1 MDFSLTEDQT
11 AIADLAEKIF
21 REQVDDAAQ
30 ANYQDRFN
38 TGLWQTL
45 ADAGLTGLG
54 LAEQHGGSGMDFIAQ
69 CLVVQAQGAVLA
81 QIPLAETLLAA
92 QALEAGG
99 VSEGLARVA
108 AGSAWLSLSLAE
120 GLHLDA
126 GTVRGELD
134 MVPWAEGALYV
145 VARADGRL
153 VAFAPAEADM
163 ELEPQR
169 VSNGRPTCRVL
180 LQRAQALD
188 LGGAEAITRL
198 QQRQQVMV
206 AALQLG
212 VTQEALQRTAAY
224 TCERK
229 QFGKPLAAFQA
240 VAHRAA
246 DGYMD
251 IEALRGVVD
260 SAMWRLAEGL
270 DATLQAGA
278 ARWWAAETCHRVS
291 HTAQHLHGG
300 IGADLQYP
308 IHRYFL
314 WAKQLEFDLGGAA
327 HQLAAMGRH
336 LASDNQSGITL

>member
-1 MDFSLTEDQT
+1 MDYSLTEDQA
-11 AIADLAEKIF
+11 AIAELAEKIF
-21 REQVDDAAQ
+21 REQVTDTVQ
-30 ANYQDRFN
+30 ADYQDSFN
-38 TGLWQTL
+38 AGLWRTL

-54 LAEQHGGSGMDFIAQ
+54 MAEQHGGSAMGFIAQ
-69 CLVVQAQGAVLA
+69 CLVVQAQGTVLA
-81 QIPLAETLLAA
+81 QVPLAETLLAA

-99 VSEGLARVA
+99 ISDGLAQLA
-108 AGSAWLSLSLAE
+108 SGDGWLSLSLGE
-120 GLHLDA
+120 GLTLEGA
-126 GTVRGELD
+126 TLQGELNL
-134 MVPWAEGALYV
+134 VPWAEGALYLV
-145 VARADGRL
+145 VRAGERL
-153 VAFAPAEADM
+153 LALKPAQSAVEFM
-163 ELEPQR
+163 PQR
-169 VSNGRPTCRVL
+169 VSNGRPTWRVL
-180 LQRAQALD
+180 VKGAQALD
-188 LGGAEAITRL
+188 LGGPEAITRV
-198 QQRQQVMV
+198 QQRQQVMT

-212 VTQEALQRTAAY
+212 VAQEALRRTAVY
-224 TCERK
+224 TSERK

-260 SAMWRLAEGL
+260 SAMWRLEEGL

-278 ARWWAAETCHRVS
+278 ARWWAAETSHRVS

-314 WAKQLEFDLGGAA
+314 WSKQLEFDLGGAS

-336 LASDNQSGITL
+336 LASNDQSGITL

>member
-1 MDFSLTEDQT
+1 MDYSLTEDQA
-11 AIADLAEKIF
+11 AIAELAGKIF
-21 REQVDDAAQ
+21 REQVNDTAQ
-30 ANYQDRFN
+30 ADYQDSFN
-38 TGLWQTL
+38 TDLWQII

-54 LAEQHGGSGMDFIAQ
+54 LAERHGGSAMGFIAQ

-81 QIPLAETLLAA
+81 QVPLPETLLAA

-99 VSEGLARVA
+99 ISEGLSRVA
-108 AGSAWLSLSLAE
+108 SGDAWLSLSLGDGLSLE
-120 GLHLDA
+120 GESLH
-126 GTVRGELD
+126 GELT
-134 MVPWAEGALYV
+134 MVPWAEGALYL
-145 VARADGRL
+145 VARTGDRL
-153 VAFAPAEADM
+153 VAFAPEEAD
-163 ELEPQR
+163 LEFVPQR
-169 VSNGRPTCRVL
+169 VSNGRPTCRVIVR
-180 LQRAQALD
+180 RAKALD
-188 LGGAEAITRL
+188 LGGQDAITIL
-198 QQRQQVMV
+198 QQRQQVMT

-212 VTQEALQRTAAY
+212 VAEEALKRTAAY
-224 TCERK
+224 TMERK
-229 QFGKPLAAFQA
+229 QFGKPIAAFQA

-260 SAMWRLAEGL
+260 SAMWRLEEGL

-278 ARWWAAETCHRVS
+278 ARWWAAETSHRVS

-314 WAKQLEFDLGGAA
+314 WSKQLEFDLGGAS

-336 LASDNQSGITL
+336 LASNDQSGITL

>member
-1 MDFSLTEDQT
+1 MDYSLTEDQS
-11 AIADLAEKIF
+11 AIAELAEKIF
-21 REQVDDAAQ
+21 REQVNDDVQ
-30 ANYQDRFN
+30 ANYHDSLN

-45 ADAGLTGLG
+45 AAAGLTGLG
-54 LAEQHGGSGMDFIAQ
+54 LAEQHGGSAMGFIAQ
-69 CLVVQAQGAVLA
+69 CLVIQAQGAVLA
-81 QIPLAETLLAA
+81 QIPLAETMLAA
-92 QALEAGG
+92 QALEAGK
-99 VSEGLARVA
+99 VSAGLARVA
-108 AGSAWLSLSLAE
+108 AGDAWLSLSLAE
-120 GLHLDA
+120 GLSLEGD
-126 GTVRGELD
+126 TVRGELD
-134 MVPWAEGALYV
+134 MVPWAEGALYL
-145 VARADGRL
+145 VAQAGGRL
-153 VAFAPAEADM
+153 VAFAPADAGL

-180 LQRAQALD
+180 VKHAQALD
-188 LGGAEAITRL
+188 LGGPEAIEDLR
-198 QQRQQVMV
+198 QRQQVMA

-212 VTQEALQRTAAY
+212 VTQEALRRTAAY
-224 TCERK
+224 TSERK

-260 SAMWRLAEGL
+260 SAMWRLEEGL
-270 DATLQAGA
+270 DASLQAGA
-278 ARWWAAETCHRVS
+278 ARWWAAEACHRVS

-314 WAKQLEFDLGGAA
+314 WAKQLEFDLGGPA

>member
-1 MDFSLTEDQT
+1 MDYSLTEDQA
-11 AIADLAEKIF
+11 AIAELAEKIF
-21 REQVDDAAQ
+21 REQVNDDVQ
-30 ANYQDRFN
+30 AHYHDSLN

-54 LAEQHGGSGMDFIAQ
+54 LAEQHGGSAMGFIAQ
-69 CLVVQAQGAVLA
+69 CLVIQAQGAVLA

-99 VSEGLARVA
+99 VSDGLARVA
-108 AGSAWLSLSLAE
+108 AGDAWLSLSLAE
-120 GLHLDA
+120 GLSLEGD
-126 GTVRGELD
+126 TVRGELD
-134 MVPWAEGALYV
+134 MVPWAEGALYL
-145 VARADGRL
+145 VAQAGGRL
-153 VAFAPAEADM
+153 IAFAPADADI

-169 VSNGRPTCRVL
+169 VSNGRPTCRV
-180 LQRAQALD
+180 QVTRARALD
-188 LGGAEAITRL
+188 LGGPEAIASLR
-198 QQRQQVMV
+198 QRQQVMV

-212 VTQEALQRTAAY
+212 VTQEALRRTAAY
-224 TCERK
+224 TSERK

-260 SAMWRLAEGL
+260 IAMWRLEERL

-278 ARWWAAETCHRVS
+278 ARWWAAEACHRVS

>member
-1 MDFSLTEDQT
+1 MDYSLTEDQA
-11 AIADLAEKIF
+11 AIAELAQKIF
-21 REQVDDAAQ
+21 REQVTDTAQ
-30 ANYQDRFN
+30 AKHQDSFH
-38 TGLWQTL
+38 TDLWQIL

-54 LAEQHGGSGMDFIAQ
+54 MAEQHGGSAMGFIAQ

-81 QIPLAETLLAA
+81 QVPLAETLLAA

-99 VSEGLARVA
+99 VSDGLARVA
-108 AGSAWLSLSLAE
+108 RGDTWLTLSLAE
-120 GLHLDA
+120 GLSLE
-126 GTVRGELD
+126 GTTLEGELNL
-134 MVPWAEGALYV
+134 VPWAEGALYLV
-145 VARADGRL
+145 VRAGERL
-153 VAFAPAEADM
+153 LAFDPAQSGVEFV
-163 ELEPQR
+163 PQR
-169 VSNGRPTCRVL
+169 VSNGRPTWRVL
-180 LQRAQALD
+180 VRGAQALD
-188 LGGAEAITRL
+188 LGGPEAIARL
-198 QQRQQVMV
+198 QQRQQVMT
-206 AALQLG
+206 ASLQLG
-212 VTQEALQRTAAY
+212 VAQEALQRTAVY
-224 TCERK
+224 TTERK

-260 SAMWRLAEGL
+260 SAMWRLEEGL

-278 ARWWAAETCHRVS
+278 ARWWAAETSHRVS

-314 WAKQLEFDLGGAA
+314 WSKQLEFDLGGAA

-336 LASDNQSGITL
+336 LASNDQSGITL